1 VPNIASSGRRS
12 RGMIFMIRKL
22 QHLFFG
28 QTLSFA
34 APPLMLV
41 LDFEIEKE
49 FVEIIKYREAFN
61 DNAAR

>member
-1 VPNIASSGRRS
+1 MGSIGKVEK
-12 RGMIFMIRKL
+12 RGV
-22 QHLFFG
+22 G
-28 QTLSFA
+28 QVNK
-34 APPLMLV
+34 V